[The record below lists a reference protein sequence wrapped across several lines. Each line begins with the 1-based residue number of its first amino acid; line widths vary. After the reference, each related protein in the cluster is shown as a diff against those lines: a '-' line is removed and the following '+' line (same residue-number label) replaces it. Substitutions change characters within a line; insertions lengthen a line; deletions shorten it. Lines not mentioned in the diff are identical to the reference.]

1 MMIQKNV
8 PNVNIEEI
16 SNLKIGDGFIKTID
30 DIESFYIVVGINN
43 TENFSRCVNLE
54 NGLEYIFHFGS
65 IVRKIDKIEI
75 F

>member
-30 DIESFYIVVGINN
+30 DIESFYIIVGVNPV
-43 TENFSRCVNLE
+43 ENFSRCVNLE

>member
-1 MMIQKNV
+1 MIQKNV

-30 DIESFYIVVGINN
+30 DIESFYIVVGINT

-54 NGLEYIFHFGS
+54 NGLEYIFHFGA